1 MTPNGTHC
9 NQWLSPEPPLE
20 SWVLLTAGNVS
31 SHHSQQCLLLS
42 RSQDSLLLWT
52 CMSLTHPD
60 ACLTRLPHS
69 QFPGGATLSVTYVMV
84 TLSCIVHNLHHCTWR
99 SRCCSV
105 LPQGSVLARSLF
117 LGVGVLVDCLNFSP
131 LLPTIYQLF
140 EEGQSSIY
148 VPGTQKRGWN
158 NGDLSS
164 TLFSL

>member
-1 MTPNGTHC
+1 M
-9 NQWLSPEPPLE
+9 
-20 SWVLLTAGNVS
+20 S

-60 ACLTRLPHS
+60 ACPESHKTPTLTVSR
-69 QFPGGATLSVTYVMV
+69 GATLNVTCVMV
-84 TLSCIVHNLHHCTWR
+84 TPSCIVHNLHHCTWR

-117 LGVGVLVDCLNFSP
+117 LGVGVLVECLNFSP

-140 EEGQSSIY
+140 EVGSEFHLCPWYPEEGL
-148 VPGTQKRGWN
+148 K
-158 NGDLSS
+158 
-164 TLFSL
+164 